1 MSRTTVSG
9 HFIEGA
15 KGPIF
20 VLVRRPVAQP
30 FGCVLVVPPF
40 AEEMNKCRRMVTEV
54 ALGLAER
61 GIATVVPDLYG
72 TGDSGGDFLD
82 ADWDTWLGD
91 VGRASA
97 WVAESVGRVTGV
109 LAIRLGCALS
119 VQAALDGYLPSV
131 SRSVF
136 WQPVFDGRR
145 HLTQFLRLRLAASLM
160 ADRKETMKDL
170 QQLLELEG
178 ELEVAGYRL
187 SPRLV
192 RQLEAITCPAELPVS
207 LGKVSLIEVSR
218 DAEPRFSADAARF
231 LGDPAEQTGRL
242 ESQMHPG
249 EPFWASVEIVTNPS
263 VIRATTGIF
272 ETSAECCTA

>member
-1 MSRTTVSG
+1 MSRPTVSG

-30 FGCVLVVPPF
+30 VGCVLVVPPF

-54 ALGLAER
+54 ALALAER

-72 TGDSGGDFLD
+72 TGDSGGDFAD
-82 ADWDTWLGD
+82 ADWSAWLGD
-91 VGRASA
+91 IDRASGWA
-97 WVAESVGRVTGV
+97 AESVSPVTGV

-119 VQAALDGYLPSV
+119 VQAALDGCLPSV

-136 WQPVFDGRR
+136 WQPVLDGRR

-160 ADRKETMKDL
+160 ADRKETMADL
-170 QQLLELEG
+170 HQLLVREG

-187 SPRLV
+187 SARLV
-192 RQLEAITCPAELPVS
+192 RELEEIKCPEQLPLA
-207 LGKVSLIEVSR
+207 LGRVALLEVNR
-218 DAEPRFSADAARF
+218 DDEPSYSKDTARF
-231 LGDPAEQTGRL
+231 LGDLAEQTGRV
-242 ESQMHPG
+242 EGQMHPG
-249 EPFWASVEIVTNPS
+249 EPFWSSVEIVTNTS
-263 VIRATTGIF
+263 MIRATTGIF
-272 ETSAECCTA
+272 ETSAERSTG